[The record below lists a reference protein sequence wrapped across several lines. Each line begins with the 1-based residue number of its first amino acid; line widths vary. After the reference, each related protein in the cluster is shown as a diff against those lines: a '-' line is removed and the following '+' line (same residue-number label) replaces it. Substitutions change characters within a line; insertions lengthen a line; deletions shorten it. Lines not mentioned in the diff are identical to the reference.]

1 MVSAD
6 NEGRP
11 YPQRSGYSCPRP
23 ATVVCQTE
31 LTESWKGRCFGFAQH
46 PQCLVHIHVRIMLE
60 WLRRSMMRWSTPR
73 VTATILGSTSSRPR
87 VSSARRRHSEEPN
100 RTCGPRSSTLEAILA
115 KSILVVVCC
124 NHLSACQLT
133 SCRDELGGLFPS
145 PDLGT
150 CAKPYNLAQR
160 GRCFTISPLST
171 ASLLRRPDNM
181 SYLLAEIAH

>member
-31 LTESWKGRCFGFAQH
+31 LTESWKVRCFGFAQH
-46 PQCLVHIHVRIMLE
+46 PQCLVHIHGRIMLE

-124 NHLSACQLT
+124 NHLSATGLSEWTQT
-133 SCRDELGGLFPS
+133 LFP
-145 PDLGT
+145 DLKT
-150 CAKPYNLAQR
+150 CAKSHSAAKQ
-160 GRCFTISPLST
+160 GRWLTVST
-171 ASLLRRPDNM
+171 TLVAHHHHRSNNM
-181 SYLLAEIAH
+181 SYLLAGLPTRKGP